1 MRARVLARAMPGY
14 ANHGLEVPEA
24 TKDSLNKVFALG
36 DVPTTVHGLSS
47 PPVATESLELGLGLM
62 YVKRGPPC
70 LAS

>member
-36 DVPTTVHGLSS
+36 DVPTTVH
-47 PPVATESLELGLGLM
+47 
-62 YVKRGPPC
+62 
-70 LAS
+70 